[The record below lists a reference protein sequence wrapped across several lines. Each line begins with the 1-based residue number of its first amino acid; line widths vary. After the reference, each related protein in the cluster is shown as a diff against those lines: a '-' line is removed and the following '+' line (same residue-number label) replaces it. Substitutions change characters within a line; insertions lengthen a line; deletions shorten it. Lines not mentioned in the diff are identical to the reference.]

1 MRTSPFKFG
10 DSLSR
15 LLFFLQLVRI
25 MHWAG
30 FVTAALGDSLSPFP
44 TRGGQAS

>member
-30 FVTAALGDSLSPFP
+30 FVTAALGDSLSPP
-44 TRGGQAS
+44 ARGGQAS